1 MEVETRHNEAIQALQ
16 AKLEAAERKHKEEMA
31 SLQEQVETERERS
44 KRRDEEMK
52 RVDDELRRQQSS
64 GGDREEELRAMK
76 ISFEK
81 MISAKDKEIEEVEE
95 RLRLAMARNAEHG
108 NSQQAAAEFE
118 QRLQSVATQHQKEL
132 RVLHQSHQKM
142 LDLKD
147 KELEDFSYRLR
158 TVTSTQQKDLEKLH
172 QANRTKIAE
181 MEEKMRQ
188 LEAQLKSK
196 EMENR
201 WLEDDVESS
210 EVFIVK
216 GGGVGATDG
225 ELHFSHTQ
233 MLLIV

>member
-1 MEVETRHNEAIQALQ
+1 MEAESRHNQALEALQ

-31 SLQEQVETERERS
+31 SLQNQVETERERS

-52 RVDDELRRQQSS
+52 RVDDELRRQQAS
-64 GGDREEELRAMK
+64 GDREEELRAMK

-118 QRLQSVATQHQKEL
+118 QRLQSIATQHQKEL

-210 EVFIVK
+210 EVFITRCHGTK
-216 GGGVGATDG
+216 
-225 ELHFSHTQ
+225 LHFSHTQ
-233 MLLIV
+233 ILLVV